1 MRHTQCEGLIDSVL
15 AETIPMHGRMIH
27 GRRKGGDLYQ
37 EPQEYDV
44 HHRVGHNVHFM
55 IDRI

>member
-1 MRHTQCEGLIDSVL
+1 MSHTQCEGLIDSVL

-37 EPQEYDV
+37 ESQEYDV
-44 HHRVGHNVHFM
+44 HHRVWRNVHPM
-55 IDRI
+55 IN